1 MKLRLCL
8 HFLAFLIMLFLIFG
22 LGMLPFLFRQHLTR
36 IFLILTHPPLLF
48 LFVFLQLYLV
58 PIDSILF
65 GRMRVRIHKMPCF
78 LYLLHPFKRS
88 FPIGWFCC
96 HLLLVPILFLYVL
109 ALDIILIAADEITQ
123 VYYLFGEGV
132 ELVGDRL
139 YKSFFDFSLELLYFR
154 LEFELGV
161 FYAL

>member
-8 HFLAFLIMLFLIFG
+8 HFLTFLIMLFLIFG

-36 IFLILTHPPLLF
+36 IFLILTRPSLLF

-65 GRMRVRIHKMPCF
+65 GRVRVRIHKMPCF
-78 LYLLHPFKRS
+78 LYLLHPFESS
-88 FPIGWFCC
+88 FPIRWFCC
-96 HLLLVPILFLYVL
+96 HLLLVPILFLYIL
-109 ALDIILIAADEITQ
+109 ALDILITADEITQ

-139 YKSFFDFSLELLYFR
+139 YKSFFDLSFELLYLS

-161 FYAL
+161 FNAL